1 VYRLCVRKK
10 LSLRDKE
17 KPLGMA
23 ALQRGSVREK
33 QILYS
38 GYFEAIT
45 IFTRWRGTFTHGYRS
60 ACLVRIL
67 KKLHI
72 DDYDVNRVD
81 CRVGRKTL
89 TQPVNRVRARN

>member
-1 VYRLCVRKK
+1 
-10 LSLRDKE
+10 
-17 KPLGMA
+17 MA

-67 KKLHI
+67 KKLPI
-72 DDYDVNRVD
+72 DDYQSINQSIYFNIQ
-81 CRVGRKTL
+81 KF
-89 TQPVNRVRARN
+89 QK